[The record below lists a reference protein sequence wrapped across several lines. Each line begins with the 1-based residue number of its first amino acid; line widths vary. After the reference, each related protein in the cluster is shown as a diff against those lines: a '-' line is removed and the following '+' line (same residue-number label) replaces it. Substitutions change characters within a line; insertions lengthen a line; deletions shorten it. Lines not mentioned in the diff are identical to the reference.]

1 MKIIAIHNTLWTHYK
16 GDIYS
21 RIYKRLEAINQY
33 DFSVIHLATTELGRS
48 VLGNADLNEHQYPYE
63 VLFDMDLEK
72 IPSKFKVTA
81 LLKRVIHHRPQLIYL
96 NGYYDISY
104 WAVIAYAKTK
114 GIKIIIDSESN
125 EQSRERIWWKESL
138 KKVILTQLDGY
149 LCLGTKATEYLLK
162 LGVKKEKILST
173 RNIGIANDKVLV
185 LYKSAFLE
193 RENIKKQL
201 NLPEFN
207 FIYAGR
213 FSPIKNLKMLI
224 EAFAEISQTY
234 PLENQWG
241 LILSGDGTEKED
253 LKALVQSQKLNN
265 IFFLPSCEWHE
276 VPARY
281 ALADVAVLPSLF
293 EPFGFLVNE
302 ALVYGL
308 PIIVS
313 NRCGSAYDL
322 VEDGA
327 NGYVFE
333 PTLKSDLVDKM
344 LKIMSKPTDLI
355 AMGSKGQK
363 LVERFHP
370 DAICEDIIN
379 AFDTVLKP

>member
-16 GDIYS
+16 GDMYS
-21 RIYKRLEAINQY
+21 RIYKRLEATNQY
-33 DFSVIHLATTELGRS
+33 DFSVIHLATTEHGRS

-63 VLFDMDLEK
+63 VLFDTDLEK
-72 IPSKFKVTA
+72 VSAKSKITN
-81 LLKRVIHHRPQLIYL
+81 LLKRVIYHRPQLIYL
-96 NGYYDISY
+96 NGYYDVSY
-104 WAVIAYAKTK
+104 WAVIVYAKTK

-138 KKVILTQLDGY
+138 KRVILTQLDGY

-162 LGVKKEKILST
+162 LGVKKEKILSA
-173 RNIGIANDKVLV
+173 RNIGIANDKVLT
-185 LYKSAFLE
+185 LYKTAYAQRNHTKE
-193 RENIKKQL
+193 RL
-201 NLPEFN
+201 NLPQFN

-224 EAFAEISQTY
+224 EAFGEISQTNS
-234 PLENQWG
+234 LSKQWG

-253 LKALVQSQKLNN
+253 LKALVQSQKLTN

-281 ALADVAVLPSLF
+281 ALADVAILPSLF

-302 ALVYGL
+302 ALVYGM

-322 VEDGA
+322 VEDGE

-333 PTLKSDLVDKM
+333 PTLKSELVEKM
-344 LKIMSKPTDLI
+344 QTMMNQSDNLKT
-355 AMGSKGQK
+355 MGQKGQK
-363 LVERFHP
+363 LVEKFHP